1 MSTTQVKPNFYKAVY
16 LLNKGGVF
24 NLCLSDRSDGKTF
37 DCKFRALVDYLQNGK
52 QSIYMR
58 RYKSEI
64 TPELYENF
72 FNEVLSKIDDLTP
85 EERQALQGIDEYE
98 FRGEKRRILTR
109 KRGSKAWDTIT
120 YLVPLSMSTK
130 LKSIFDISRIT
141 NIDLDEYIPLD
152 LKYLKDEM
160 TYITEFYQSIDR
172 HRDVV
177 KFNLFGNRVTAFN
190 PFFDYFNIS
199 IDLTKNQIKGFKNNT
214 VFVQIFS
221 DENNRCIEDK
231 TRFATA
237 TSGTKNDDYYKG
249 GVLKNSIYRPNNING
264 CTALCSFKTELGEG
278 SIYYGEKGLVVTTR
292 QIKANYCI
300 VDKIYNIE
308 NEIVVTFGKFG
319 DMLKNYYRTGKLYYE
334 NERAVYIFQ
343 PVLSKVCVK

>member
-16 LLNKGGVF
+16 LLNKGGIF

-37 DCKFRALVDYLQNGK
+37 DCKFRALTDYLHNGK

-72 FNEVLSKIDDLTP
+72 FNEVLGKIDDLTP
-85 EERQALQGIDEYE
+85 EERQDLQGIDDYE
-98 FRGEKRRILTR
+98 FRGEKRRILVR
-109 KRGSKAWDTIT
+109 KRGCKAWDTIT

-172 HRDVV
+172 HRDIV

-300 VDKIYNIE
+300 VDKIYNVE